1 MKPAGMRGFL
11 KTYYRKYPQVADAM
25 IARYAIYNRTLEE
38 LEELERQGR
47 ALLVYPD
54 VMPVSNRE
62 VNFKKLAESY
72 SLGYAQG
79 QREAPKWKE
88 FLGL

>member
-1 MKPAGMRGFL
+1 
-11 KTYYRKYPQVADAM
+11 M
-25 IARYAIYNRTLEE
+25 IDRYAIYNKTLEE

-47 ALLVYPD
+47 AFLVYPD

-62 VNFKKLAESY
+62 VNFKKLTESY
-72 SLGYAQG
+72 FLGYAQG
-79 QREAPKWKE
+79 QRDAPQWKE